1 MLIKTQ
7 INSFCKKI
15 KYYVRFKFLIYLF
28 STNFPSA
35 NEVILGMVTQL
46 LRIVEK
52 EDEYEMSLLL
62 LLLITLSRNEEEV
75 NCNTDERILLF
86 ILGYPW
92 YVGIFHIKKTKRFI
106 EVSITLCTNMH
117 LNKILKY
124 FCRNF
129 PLSELESKIILSCLR
144 IK

>member
-1 MLIKTQ
+1 M
-7 INSFCKKI
+7 
-15 KYYVRFKFLIYLF
+15 
-28 STNFPSA
+28 NFPSA
-35 NEVILGMVTQL
+35 NEVILDIVTQL